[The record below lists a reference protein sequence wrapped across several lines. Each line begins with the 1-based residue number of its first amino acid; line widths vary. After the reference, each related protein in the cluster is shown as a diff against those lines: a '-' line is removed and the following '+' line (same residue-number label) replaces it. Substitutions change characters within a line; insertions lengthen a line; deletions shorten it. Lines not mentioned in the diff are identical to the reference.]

1 MKYIITQTGSSDF
14 TNLELDLTNN
24 ELETA
29 KKVLGTL
36 NEQRKKKRLDT
47 DMFFIE
53 DKTSRRAVL

>member
-14 TNLELDLTNN
+14 TNLELDLTDN

-29 KKVLGTL
+29 KKVLGAL

>member
-29 KKVLGTL
+29 KKVLGAL
-36 NEQRKKKRLDT
+36 NEQRKKKRYVLH
-47 DMFFIE
+47 
-53 DKTSRRAVL
+53 RR

>member
-29 KKVLGTL
+29 KKVLGAL

>member
-1 MKYIITQTGSSDF
+1 MKYIIIQTGSSDF
-14 TNLELDLTNN
+14 TNLELDLTDN

-29 KKVLGTL
+29 KKVLGAL